1 MATRPDRPEDDGPSF
16 LDAVGSL
23 FGTGPKIAK
32 APWSAYGKLP
42 LYKDF
47 LRHGLAA
54 PEAQSYRQWLDRGFS
69 RHWDEDPAC
78 RAHKI
83 APHAF
88 SLSFDGLARRVAG
101 CLWGSHDHGELRSF
115 PFTLFVS
122 LPAGSG
128 LGDLSIL
135 RALEEV
141 AQSAAALRST
151 LDAAADV
158 QTFYHRLRAS
168 SLTLR
173 LERDK
178 ALAGRLEKETAG
190 VTVRAFAG
198 SLYGDDAVILWPALL
213 AYLDRRRSAARPR
226 DRDAARRRRSPA
238 ALPVSPLLPVPL
250 QAELLGALVLGA
262 GARGREPLN
271 VILPWKG
278 ADPAEGIVILE
289 RSLRPDDV
297 FAFHPAPSHYDFLED
312 LRRSV
317 PGAGSPAATGPGVD
331 WDLPLATLLRPEGK

>member
-1 MATRPDRPEDDGPSF
+1 MASRSDRPDDDGPSF

-23 FGTGPKIAK
+23 FGTGPKIARSS
-32 APWSAYGKLP
+32 WSAYGKLP

-69 RHWDEDPAC
+69 RHWDEDSVC
-78 RAHKI
+78 KTHKI

-88 SLSFDGLARRVAG
+88 SLSFDGLARRVTG

-122 LPAGSG
+122 LPAGGG

-151 LDAAADV
+151 LDAAPDV

-173 LERDK
+173 LEREK
-178 ALAGRLEKETAG
+178 ALAGRLDKETAG
-190 VTVRAFAG
+190 VRVGAFAE
-198 SLYGDDAVILWPALL
+198 SLYGDEAPSLWPALL
-213 AYLDRRRSAARPR
+213 TYLDRRRSAARSR
-226 DRDAARRRRSPA
+226 DRAATPPLACR
-238 ALPVSPLLPVPL
+238 LPISPLLPVAL
-250 QAELLGALVLGA
+250 QAELWSALVLGA
-262 GARGREPLN
+262 GARGKEPLN
-271 VILPWKG
+271 VIFPWKG
-278 ADPAEGIVILE
+278 ADPAGGLLILE
-289 RSLRPDDV
+289 RNLRPDDV
-297 FAFHPAPSHYDFLED
+297 FIFHPAPPHYDFLED
-312 LRRSV
+312 LRKTV
-317 PGAGSPAATGPGVD
+317 PAAAGPSTDG
-331 WDLPLATLLRPEGK
+331 WGLPLASVLKAGAARQEG

>member
-1 MATRPDRPEDDGPSF
+1 MATKADRPEDEGPSF

-23 FGTGPKIAK
+23 FGTGPKIARSS
-32 APWSAYGKLP
+32 WSAYGKLP

-78 RAHKI
+78 KPHKI

-141 AQSAAALRST
+141 AQSATALRST
-151 LDAAADV
+151 LDAAPDV
-158 QTFYHRLRAS
+158 QTFYHRLRES

-173 LERDK
+173 LEREK

-198 SLYGDDAVILWPALL
+198 SLYGEEAATLWPALL
-213 AYLDRRRSAARPR
+213 AYLGRRRAAARTR
-226 DRDAARRRRSPA
+226 DRAATPPLACR
-238 ALPVSPLLPVPL
+238 LPVSPLLPVAL
-250 QAELLGALVLGA
+250 QAEFWSALILGA
-262 GARGREPLN
+262 GARGKEPLN

-278 ADPAEGIVILE
+278 ADPAGGLLILE
-289 RSLRPDDV
+289 RNLRPDDV
-297 FAFHPAPSHYDFLED
+297 FVFHPEPPHYDFLED
-312 LRRSV
+312 LRKAV
-317 PGAGSPAATGPGVD
+317 PGAAGPSTDG
-331 WDLPLATLLRPEGK
+331 WDLPLASILKAGAARQEG